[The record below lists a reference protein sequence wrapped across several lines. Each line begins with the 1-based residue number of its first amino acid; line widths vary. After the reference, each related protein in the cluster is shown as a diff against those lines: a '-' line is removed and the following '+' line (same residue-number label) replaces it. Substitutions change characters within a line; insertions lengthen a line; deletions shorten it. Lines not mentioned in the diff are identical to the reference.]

1 MVSNSSKNIKKI
13 VYDASFKK
21 LKRKI
26 LMIQGHLCIELDIL
40 TIQFFVY
47 IDLFHATF
55 LFELLQEQIHQLER
69 NVVISLG

>member
-69 NVVISLG
+69 NVVISLW

>member
-69 NVVISLG
+69 NVVISL

>member
-21 LKRKI
+21 LKRKT

-69 NVVISLG
+69 NVVISL

>member
-21 LKRKI
+21 LKKKI

-69 NVVISLG
+69 NVVISLW